1 MSSRYDP
8 QVAEPKWR
16 EAWRQKD
23 LFRAIHPDQ
32 AGDMPKAYILEMFP
46 YPSGRLHMGHVRNY
60 AMGDVVSRYKKAK
73 GYNVLHPMG
82 WDAFGMPAENAAM
95 EKGVHPGKWT
105 YQNIDAMK
113 AQFEELGLS
122 LDWSREFAT
131 CDVDY
136 YGEQQRLFLKFLE
149 AGLVYRKA
157 SKVNWDPVDQTV
169 LANEQVIDGKGWR
182 SGAPVEQRE
191 LTQWFFRITAYA
203 QDLLDQLAKLDR
215 WPDKVR
221 IMQENWIGRSEGLQ
235 MRFEWAAGQEPP
247 ATAPDGLE
255 IYTTRPDTLYGASF
269 IALSPDHPLT
279 IALAENN
286 QSLQEFRQKCAQIGT
301 SEADIEKAEKL
312 GFDTGLR
319 VADPVKPGETLPV
332 WVANFVLMGY
342 GTGAIFACP
351 AHDQRDFDFARKYE
365 LPILPVV
372 RPLAAVLEG
381 GKSGIE
387 PDSNQDWSWVKTGS
401 GQDMMGAYVGPGTIM
416 NSGDWNDL
424 EIAEA
429 KSKAIAEMA
438 ARGLGEGKTN
448 FRLRDWGV
456 SRQRYWGAPIPVI
469 HCDDCGIVPVPE
481 TDLPVELPDDVSFE
495 KPGNPLEHHPTWKHV
510 DCPKCGKP
518 ARRETDTL
526 DTFNDSSWYFARFAS
541 VDDPKERAYWM
552 PVDQYIGGI
561 EHAVLHLL
569 YSRFFMRAM
578 RDVGEID
585 LPSGEPF
592 AGLFTQG
599 MVTHETYKTA
609 NGRWVSPQEVELR
622 DGKTV
627 EIETGLPVT
636 IGPVEKMSKSKRNT
650 VDPNEII
657 ATYGAD
663 AARWFVLSDSP
674 PERDVEWT
682 EAGVEGSAR
691 FLQRVWSLVQGLAEA
706 GAGADTD
713 EAAALDVRRTAHKST
728 DAIDKAIDEFRFNS
742 AIAAMHEWVNQLK
755 KAEGKGS
762 EAARRES
769 ASMLLRCLTPFMPH
783 VAEECWQ
790 ALGEDGLVSAAA
802 WPKVDPTLLVDD
814 TVTLPIQVNGKRR
827 AEISV
832 AKSAAPDAI
841 EAQALAEPALQSHI
855 EGKSIKKVIV
865 VPGRIVNIVV
875 A

>member
-8 QVAEPKWR
+8 QAAEPKWR
-16 EAWRQKD
+16 KAWRQQD
-23 LFRAIHPDQ
+23 LFRAIHPDE

-95 EKGVHPGKWT
+95 EKGVHPGTWT

-182 SGAPVEQRE
+182 SGAPLEQRE

-221 IMQENWIGRSEGLQ
+221 VMQENWIGRSEGLQ

-247 ATAPDGLE
+247 EAEPTGLE

-269 IALSPDHPLT
+269 VALSPDHPLT
-279 IALAENN
+279 MALSENN

-351 AHDQRDFDFARKYE
+351 AHDQRDFDFARKYD

-372 RPLAAVLEG
+372 RPTAPVLEG
-381 GKSGIE
+381 GKPGTE
-387 PDSNQDWSWVKTGS
+387 TDSDQDWSWVQTGS
-401 GQDMMGAYVGPGTIM
+401 GQDMMGAYVGSGTIM
-416 NSGDWNDL
+416 NSGDWDGL
-424 EIAEA
+424 EIADA
-429 KSKAIAEMA
+429 KSNAIAEIA
-438 ARGLGEGKTN
+438 SRGLGEGKTN

-456 SRQRYWGAPIPVI
+456 SRQRYWGAPIPVV
-469 HCDDCGIVPVPE
+469 HCGDCGIVPVPE
-481 TDLPVELPDDVSFE
+481 SDLPVKLPDDVSFE
-495 KPGNPLEHHPTWKHV
+495 KPGNPLEHHPTWKNV

-609 NGRWVSPQEVELR
+609 NGRWASPQEVETR

-691 FLQRVWSLVQGLAEA
+691 FLQRVWSLVQGLSEA
-706 GAGADTD
+706 GTGADTD
-713 EAAALDVRRTAHKST
+713 EAAALDVRRTAHKSA

-755 KAEGKGS
+755 KAEGKG
-762 EAARRES
+762 ADTARREA

-790 ALGEDGLVSAAA
+790 ALGEDGLVSAAP
-802 WPKVDPTLLVDD
+802 WPSVDPALLVDD

-832 AKSAAPDAI
+832 AKSAPPDAI

-855 EGKSIKKVIV
+855 DGKTIKKVIV

>member
-8 QVAEPKWR
+8 QAAEPKWR
-16 EAWRQKD
+16 EAWQQQD
-23 LFRAIHPDQ
+23 LFRAKHPDE

-60 AMGDVVSRYKKAK
+60 AMGDVVSRHKKAK

-203 QDLLDQLAKLDR
+203 QDLLDQLTKLDR

-221 IMQENWIGRSEGLQ
+221 VMQENWIGRSEGLQ
-235 MRFEWAAGQEPP
+235 MRFEWADGQEPP
-247 ATAPDGLE
+247 EAEPNGLE

-286 QSLQEFRQKCAQIGT
+286 SSLQDFRQKCAQIGT

-319 VADPVKPGETLPV
+319 VADPVKPGVTLPV

-351 AHDQRDFDFARKYE
+351 AHDQRDFDFARKFD

-372 RPLAAVLEG
+372 RPPILVSEG
-381 GKSGIE
+381 GNPGTE
-387 PDSNQDWSWVKTGS
+387 TDSDQDWSWVETGS
-401 GQDMMGAYVGPGTIM
+401 GHDMMGAYVGPGTIM
-416 NSGDWNDL
+416 NSGEWDGL
-424 EIAEA
+424 EIADA

-438 ARGLGEGKTN
+438 SRGLGEGKTN

-469 HCDDCGIVPVPE
+469 HCGDCGIVPVPE
-481 TDLPVELPDDVSFE
+481 SDLPVKLPDDVSFE
-495 KPGNPLEHHPTWKHV
+495 KPGNPLEHHPTWKNV
-510 DCPKCGKP
+510 ACPKCGKP

-585 LPSGEPF
+585 LPNGEPF

-599 MVTHETYKTA
+599 MVTHMTYQ
-609 NGRWVSPQEVELR
+609 SPDGNWHMPSEVESCPIDKAGNTMRAVIAEQASASERFESKYNKQTDKSGAYLFVSSKPTP
-622 DGKTV
+622 DTWKPH
-627 EIETGLPVT
+627 PVLA
-636 IGPVEKMSKSKRNT
+636 GDVVKMSKSKKNV
-650 VDPNEII
+650 VDPKDII

-691 FLQRVWSLVQGLAEA
+691 FLQRVWSMVQGLTEVDS
-706 GAGADTD
+706 GADTD

-742 AIAAMHEWVNQLK
+742 AIAAMQACLNRMK
-755 KAEGKGS
+755 KK
-762 EAARRES
+762 
-769 ASMLLRCLTPFMPH
+769 CLSCAIITAP
-783 VAEECWQ
+783 
-790 ALGEDGLVSAAA
+790 
-802 WPKVDPTLLVDD
+802 
-814 TVTLPIQVNGKRR
+814 NG
-827 AEISV
+827 
-832 AKSAAPDAI
+832 DA
-841 EAQALAEPALQSHI
+841 
-855 EGKSIKKVIV
+855 
-865 VPGRIVNIVV
+865 
-875 A
+875 